1 MGSAIYTRS
10 NQMQNIKLT
19 LAYDGTNYHGF
30 ATQPGGNTISDTL
43 KKALAQLT
51 SEEIKLITASRTD
64 AGVHAKCQVV
74 NFLTNSTIPI
84 EVLPKA
90 INSRLPEDIVVYD
103 ACQVDASFHAR
114 FSAKFRRY
122 RYSIL
127 TAKYPDVFSRR
138 YAYWLSYSLHLENM
152 VEAAGFLV
160 GVRDFTAFASEIK
173 RIKNP
178 VRNLEELSI
187 DKKGAFIH
195 FNFKANAFLHGMIRT
210 IVGTLLDVGRGKLT
224 PEAVKDIL
232 ESKDRAEAGTLA
244 PPQGLCL
251 MEVGY

>member
-1 MGSAIYTRS
+1 
-10 NQMQNIKLT
+10 MQNIKLA

-30 ATQPGGNTISDTL
+30 ATQPDGNTVSDTL

-84 EVLPKA
+84 ESFPKA
-90 INSRLPEDIVVYD
+90 INSRLPEDIVVYG
-103 ACQVDASFHAR
+103 ACQVSDSFHAR

-138 YAYWLSYSLHLENM
+138 YTYWVPWQLHLEDMRQATNFL
-152 VEAAGFLV
+152 AGTH
-160 GVRDFTAFASEIK
+160 DFSAFASEVK
-173 RIKNP
+173 SVKNP
-178 VRNLEELSI
+178 VRNVEELSI
-187 DKKGAFIH
+187 AQEGAFIH
-195 FNFKANAFLHGMIRT
+195 FDFKANAFLHGMIRT
-210 IVGTLLDVGRGKLT
+210 IVGTLLDVGREKLT
-224 PEAVKDIL
+224 PKEVKDIL
-232 ESKDRAEAGTLA
+232 ESKDRANAGALA